1 MSIVRSPRGN
11 FYAVQHDLQR
21 EMNRLIDNFFPTAR
35 KSGNEET
42 FESAVWRPMVDVHET
57 ATSYLIDAELPG
69 VKRDDVNISFED
81 GVLSIA
87 GERNYEYESRAESP
101 EEVEAAGGVHEGTRV
116 NCHRMERFYGKFH
129 RTFTFPTTVDPDA
142 INARF
147 DAGVLRVTVPKSDAV
162 KPRQISIN

>member
-11 FYAVQHDLQR
+11 FYAVQRDLQR
-21 EMNRLIDNFFPTAR
+21 EMNRLIDNFFPTTR
-35 KSGNEET
+35 KSGNEEV

-57 ATSYLIDAELPG
+57 STSYLIDAELPG
-69 VKRDDVNISFED
+69 VSRDDVHISFED

-87 GERNYEYESRAESP
+87 GERSYQYESTPETAE
-101 EEVEAAGGVHEGTRV
+101 EIEAAGGVQESKNV

-147 DAGVLRVTVPKSDAV
+147 DNGILRVTVPKSEAV
-162 KPRQISIN
+162 KPRQIAIK